1 MSFRKPCA
9 SLFILESM
17 ASIVLFKEVRGGQL
31 VF

>member
-9 SLFILESM
+9 SLFILKLM
-17 ASIVLFKEVRGGQL
+17 ASIVLLKEVRGVQL